1 MRSVIACPF
10 CIVHSALHRLTE
22 WARQDSNLGPTDYE
36 PAALT
41 AELRA
46 PRGKVEE
53 VEKVEEVKHVSGQVP
68 RVTLLHFPT

>member
-1 MRSVIACPF
+1 MLKAQCSMLNAYVIGRW
-10 CIVHSALHRLTE
+10 ALDIEPSCSE

-46 PRGKVEE
+46 QATFGCKW
-53 VEKVEEVKHVSGQVP
+53 K
-68 RVTLLHFPT
+68 T